1 MGKRIFDAM
10 TVFVFDYD
18 CQEKDEYDLY
28 NDYVERN
35 NCRFSFED
43 AQALILFIRRLRN
56 VDKRILCKTRKI
68 ITER

>member
-1 MGKRIFDAM
+1 MGKRIFDAL
-10 TVFVFDYD
+10 TVFVFDHD

-28 NDYVERN
+28 NDYVKEN
-35 NCRFSFED
+35 NCIFSFEN

-56 VDKRILCKTRKI
+56 VDKRVLYKTRQI

>member
-10 TVFVFDYD
+10 TVFVFDHD

-28 NDYVERN
+28 NDYVRDN
-35 NCRFSFED
+35 NCHFSFEN
-43 AQALILFIRRLRN
+43 AQTLIAFIRRLRN
-56 VDKRILCKTRKI
+56 VDKRVLYKTRQI